1 MFSPKAI
8 GKGWPAH
15 ARAPDNNVAM
25 TMTTSA
31 IGLNISVPDS
41 LVAFLRII
49 ARVMIGSFDTAQA
62 TLPLTLSLC
71 QTDPATSV
79 CINPAQPTQ
88 DSLLVEIVAG
98 DSPTFAVFVNATG
111 PVALDPASSRIFLR
125 FTDQLGEVRGATSV
139 AVQNEP

>member
-1 MFSPKAI
+1 
-8 GKGWPAH
+8 
-15 ARAPDNNVAM
+15 
-25 TMTTSA
+25 
-31 IGLNISVPDS
+31 
-41 LVAFLRII
+41 
-49 ARVMIGSFDTAQA
+49 MIGSFDTAQA